1 MSSDHIYSDNDFS
14 DDFEFRR
21 EALED
26 LLRKINEAPVDIR
39 KALLSFTASADPYQE
54 KVLSAPENTI
64 RLVAPAGSGKTQTIV
79 NRVLTRVS
87 KGLHPQRILLL
98 TFDNSAVSAIK
109 SKLEEQLSSLSIP
122 LQGLTISTLNAFGY
136 RFLRDHVP
144 REHKPVLSKQRH
156 IALIREVK
164 KALEEKSPERF
175 ALLPVNVKDR
185 VYGEFFSFLKNN
197 LFDPRDIQPQRF
209 ADFMLQETELA
220 KVFLSHLTD
229 PGQLRKA
236 VQALL
241 WLFQAYELAMKRENV
256 LDFDDQKLRAYSSLK
271 ADPQLLASIQSKF
284 SEVIVDEFQDINLL
298 DFVFIKALAEKAVLL
313 VTGDDDQAIYGFRG
327 CTPDYIIDLEK
338 HLGRPVASYE
348 LQINYRCPANIVE
361 HADKLIRHN
370 NRRIP
375 KSPIAANK
383 TLSQIKVV
391 RALTASLEA
400 KSIVTFI
407 RKVLKGNT
415 TLKFSDCAVLYRTNA
430 QSLPLQ
436 IEFILSDVPY
446 YVRPE
451 DSILNN
457 DTLQKLL
464 GVLRLKLALQS
475 NTIPT
480 LKDRRLTIQAY
491 FRYLGPQQ
499 IESLDRLFQ
508 KSSDFFDAISSG
520 VFFSVLPKAKDS
532 LLTPSIR
539 EAIDAPNLIKT
550 FDVLAKRFHGLKGM
564 IGSLEDVVEEK
575 VPLGELYDVAAT
587 FKGSVT
593 DFVNTMEQ
601 ALERARQSN
610 AGQDQKTG
618 VGLLTYFKS
627 KGLQW
632 HTVIL
637 TTCNDGLIPHKR
649 ASIED
654 ERRLFYVAMTRASSN
669 LLLSYLKNICRNSVS
684 PSRFLKEAG
693 LI

>member
-14 DDFEFRR
+14 DDFELRK

-26 LLRKINEAPVDIR
+26 LLRKINEAPIDIR
-39 KALLSFTASADPYQE
+39 KALQSFTASADPYQE
-54 KVLSAPENTI
+54 KVLIAPENTI

-109 SKLEEQLSSLSIP
+109 SKLAEQLSSLSIP
-122 LQGLTISTLNAFGY
+122 LEGLTISTLNAFGY

-144 REHKPVLSKQRH
+144 REHKPVLSKQKH
-156 IALIREVK
+156 TALIREVK
-164 KALEEKSPERF
+164 KALEERSPDRF

-185 VYGEFFSFLKNN
+185 VYGEFFSLLKNN
-197 LFDPRDIQPQRF
+197 LFDPRDVQPQRF
-209 ADFMLQETELA
+209 ADFMLQATELA

-229 PGQLRKA
+229 PDQLRKA
-236 VQALL
+236 VQGLL

-256 LDFDDQKLRAYSSLK
+256 LDFDDQKLRAYRCLQ
-271 ADPQLLASIQSKF
+271 ADPQLLASIQARF

-298 DFVFIKALAEKAVLL
+298 DFVFIKALAEKAVLV

-338 HLGRPVASYE
+338 QLGRPVGSYE
-348 LQINYRCPANIVE
+348 LQVNYRCPANIVE
-361 HADKLIRHN
+361 HADRLIRHN
-370 NRRIP
+370 IRRIP

-391 RALTASLEA
+391 RALTASMEA
-400 KSIVTFI
+400 KSIVAFV
-407 RKVLKGNT
+407 RKVLRGNT
-415 TLKFSDCAVLYRTNA
+415 ALVFSDCAVLYRTNA

-436 IEFILSDVPY
+436 IEFILNDVPY
-446 YVRPE
+446 YVRQE
-451 DSILNN
+451 DNILHN

-475 NTIPT
+475 NAVPT
-480 LKDRRLTIQAY
+480 VKDRRLTIQAY
-491 FRYLGPQQ
+491 FRYIGQQQ
-499 IESLDRLFQ
+499 IERLDRLFQ
-508 KSSDFFDAISSG
+508 RTGDFFDAISG
-520 VFFSVLPKAKDS
+520 DAFFSVLPKAKDS
-532 LLTPSIR
+532 LLTSSIR

-550 FDVLAKRFHGLKGM
+550 FDALAKRFHGLKGM

-610 AGQDQKTG
+610 AGENKTG

-637 TTCNDGLIPHKR
+637 TTCNDGLIPHAK

-669 LLLSYLKNICRNSVS
+669 LLLSYLKNICKNSVS

-693 LI
+693 LL